1 MKNKYL
7 PYSISDIDIL
17 MKEPWEI
24 SDQPFMLHA
33 AFALSSLYD
42 ICTPDSDDEEE
53 PFSPDDLWG
62 STVPKKIL
70 DRLVLDLETDFNDA
84 ASKYKPVKIWGKTYS
99 IRKVN
104 SYDRSRLH
112 LIFDFP
118 LKDEEYVVTKD
129 GVIDLRGVA
138 STELSTYEVSKEQA
152 KANRTYLRQIIML
165 AENDEEN
172 GWDQLTDM
180 EIILYCWALF
190 YNKHQF
196 NNFLQF
202 KNEYKDY
209 LYVEDSDILK
219 CLNEKSTLRKQPI
232 GMYAFSRDKVMQ
244 WNKDNGQ
251 PSVADQIS
259 ANEAEE
265 YWYSTAL
272 KKTFKPIDL

>member
-1 MKNKYL
+1 MNNNYQ
-7 PYSISDIDIL
+7 PYSTSDIDTL

-42 ICTPDSDDEEE
+42 ICTTDPDDEDET
-53 PFSPDDLWG
+53 FSQDDFWG
-62 STVPKKIL
+62 CTVPKNIL

-99 IRKVN
+99 IRRIN
-104 SYDRSRLH
+104 SYDRTRLH
-112 LIFDFP
+112 LIFNFP
-118 LKDEEYVVTKD
+118 LEDGEYVIVKE
-129 GVIDLRGVA
+129 GIMDLRGKV
-138 STELSTYEVSKEQA
+138 SNELSPYETSKEQA
-152 KANRTYLRQIIML
+152 QANRTYLRQIIML

-190 YNKHQF
+190 YNKYQF

-219 CLNEKSTLRKQPI
+219 CLNEKSTLRTHPV
-232 GMYAFSRDKVMQ
+232 GMYAFSRDKVLQ
-244 WNKDNGQ
+244 WNEANGQ
-251 PSVADQIS
+251 TSMAIKIPAS
-259 ANEAEE
+259 EAED
-265 YWYSTAL
+265 YWYETAL
-272 KKTFKPIDL
+272 KETFNPMDL

>member
-1 MKNKYL
+1 MNNQYQ
-7 PYSISDIDIL
+7 PFSPSDIDIL

-42 ICTPDSDDEEE
+42 ICAPDDEEE
-53 PFSPDDLWG
+53 FSLKDLWG
-62 STVPKKIL
+62 CSVPKNIL

-84 ASKYKPVKIWGKTYS
+84 ATKYKPVKIWGKTYS

-104 SYDRSRLH
+104 SYDRTRLH
-112 LIFDFP
+112 MIFNFP
-118 LKDEEYVVTKD
+118 LENGDYVITKE
-129 GVIDLRGVA
+129 GVMDLRGPK
-138 STELSTYEVSKEQA
+138 SSELSAFEVSKEQSQ
-152 KANRTYLRQIIML
+152 ANRTYLRQIIML

-180 EIILYCWALF
+180 EIIIYCWALF

-196 NNFLQF
+196 DNFLQF

-209 LYVEDSDILK
+209 LYVEDSEILK

-232 GMYAFSRDKVMQ
+232 GMYAFSKDKVLQ
-244 WNKDNGQ
+244 WCKDNDQ
-251 PSVADQIS
+251 PSKAVKIPVS
-259 ANEAEE
+259 EAED
-265 YWYSTAL
+265 YWYNTAL

>member
-1 MKNKYL
+1 MNNKYQS
-7 PYSISDIDIL
+7 YSTSDIDTL

-33 AFALSSLYD
+33 AFALSSLFD
-42 ICTPDSDDEEE
+42 ICATDSDDEDET
-53 PFSPDDLWG
+53 FSPDDLWG
-62 STVPKKIL
+62 CTIPKNIL
-70 DRLVLDLETDFNDA
+70 DRLVLDIETDFNDA

-104 SYDRSRLH
+104 SYDHSRLH
-112 LIFDFP
+112 LIFKFP
-118 LKDEEYVVTKD
+118 LENGEYMITKE
-129 GVIDLRGVA
+129 GVMDLRGK
-138 STELSTYEVSKEQA
+138 TPNELLSYETSKEQA
-152 KANRTYLRQIIML
+152 QANRTYLRQIIML

-196 NNFLQF
+196 DNFLQF
-202 KNEYKDY
+202 KSEYKDY
-209 LYVEDSDILK
+209 LYVKDSDILK

-232 GMYAFSRDKVMQ
+232 GMYAFSKDKVMK
-244 WNKDNGQ
+244 WNKDNEQ
-251 PSVADQIS
+251 PSVAAQIPAS
-259 ANEAEE
+259 DAED
-265 YWYSTAL
+265 YWYETAL